1 MNSGKPSRSC
11 AEGIGTSFASG
22 RVKHVLLI
30 LKVMKRFLITQILA
44 AIVAVATAAGT
55 QEPDE
60 YLGLP
65 GDNFNLYA
73 AMKLFQESETLE
85 GFERSLNDENT
96 RINNLDLNNDNYI
109 DYIKVVDYVD
119 GNIHN
124 IVLQAVIDRNESQD
138 VAVFSVEKF
147 RDGSVQIQLTGDEAL
162 YGRNY
167 IIEPIYDETP
177 NPGYTGGAS
186 RERVTVVRTTYV
198 EVAAWPVIRFI
209 YLPGYRVWRSSW
221 YWGYYPAYWNPWR
234 PYYWHY
240 YYGYHYHWYPQ
251 YYGHF
256 RRWDNHRIGYYNN
269 VYYNNIRVYS
279 VNVTNNI
286 NKGVYR
292 TTYSR
297 PEQRSEGEALYTKL
311 NPGRTTRQSVSSSS
325 QSGDRRSTVRSSTTT
340 RQAGTPAT
348 NSAGTATRRS
358 SQSST
363 GTTGTTRQS
372 TGTATQGSRTG
383 STAAG
388 SGTTTRSS
396 SSTVSRSRTG
406 TANPGEGTTRQS
418 TSTVNQRSQAGSETR
433 SQGTGTRQSTST
445 VNQGSRTGSAPR
457 SEGTSTRQSTSSDS
471 QRSRSNTAAVGNGST
486 SRQSSPASTS
496 VSRRSSP
503 QTSSGG
509 QRASSSTSSRQSA
522 GSSSS
527 RGSRSSTSSSS
538 GSKAK
543 SSDSDSRN
551 SRRN

>member
-1 MNSGKPSRSC
+1 LSSEKPSRSY
-11 AEGIGTSFASG
+11 AEWIGTSFASY
-22 RVKHVLLI
+22 RVKHVLII
-30 LKVMKRFLITQILA
+30 LKAMKRFLITPILA
-44 AIVAVATAAGT
+44 AMIAVGTAAGS

-85 GFERSLNDENT
+85 GFERSLNDEET

-109 DYIKVVDYVD
+109 DYIKVIDYVD
-119 GNIHN
+119 GDIHN
-124 IVLQAVIDRNESQD
+124 IVLQAVINRDESQD

-177 NPGYTGGAS
+177 NPGYTGGVA

-209 YLPGYRVWRSSW
+209 YLPTYRVWRSSW
-221 YWGYYPAYWNPWR
+221 YWGYYPAYWSPWR

-240 YYGYHYHWYPQ
+240 YYGYHYNYFPH
-251 YYGHF
+251 YYGYY
-256 RRWDNHRIGYYNN
+256 RRWDNHRISYYNN

-297 PEQRSEGEALYTKL
+297 PEQRQEGEALYART
-311 NPGRTTRQSVSSSS
+311 NPGRTTRQSVSTSS
-325 QSGDRRSTVRSSTTT
+325 QTDNRRATVRSSTTSG
-340 RQAGTPAT
+340 QAGTRT
-348 NSAGTATRRS
+348 STSSGTATRRS
-358 SQSST
+358 TQSST
-363 GTTGTTRQS
+363 GTAGTTRQS
-372 TGTATQGSRTG
+372 TSTATRRSSTG
-383 STAAG
+383 SPASE

-396 SSTVSRSRTG
+396 SSTGSRSQTG
-406 TANPGEGTTRQS
+406 TA
-418 TSTVNQRSQAGSETR
+418 TR
-433 SQGTGTRQSTST
+433 SQGTTTRQSSST
-445 VNQGSRTGSAPR
+445 VNQGSRTGSATR
-457 SEGTSTRQSTSSDS
+457 SEGTGTRQSTSSDS
-471 QRSRSNTAAVGNGST
+471 QRSRSNTATIGSGSS
-486 SRQSSPASTS
+486 SRQSSQASTS
-496 VSRRSSP
+496 VSRRSSSP
-503 QTSSGG
+503 ASTGG
-509 QRASSSTSSRQSA
+509 QRATSSSSSRQSA
-522 GSSSS
+522 GTSSSQRNRSSSS
-527 RGSRSSTSSSS
+527 SSSS
-538 GSKAK
+538 GNRSKSADSESK
-543 SSDSDSRN
+543 S